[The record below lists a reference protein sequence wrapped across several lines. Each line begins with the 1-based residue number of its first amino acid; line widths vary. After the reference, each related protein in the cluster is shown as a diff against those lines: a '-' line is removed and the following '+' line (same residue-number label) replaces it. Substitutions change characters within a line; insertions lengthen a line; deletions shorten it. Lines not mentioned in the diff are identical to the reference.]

1 MPQFNLFK
9 SSEQPVAKTPAC
21 PNCGRA
27 MRLYDIS
34 RTGTP
39 GCKRLIFSCS
49 ECAQQRT
56 ALVEYEEVELS
67 ELNGAEIA
75 ARLAVRRHPPERVN
89 YLAFVLRFFLAGP
102 GAAAFLPSK
111 FAISLLA
118 TTPVTTR
125 PRL

>member
-9 SSEQPVAKTPAC
+9 SSEEPVGKTPAC

-34 RTGTP
+34 RTGSP

-56 ALVEYEEVELS
+56 ALVEYEEVDS
-67 ELNGAEIA
+67 A
-75 ARLAVRRHPPERVN
+75 
-89 YLAFVLRFFLAGP
+89 
-102 GAAAFLPSK
+102 S
-111 FAISLLA
+111 
-118 TTPVTTR
+118 
-125 PRL
+125 